1 MSSRSKFADLPIT
14 QKLILI
20 MLLTAVSAVL
30 FASLIF
36 GASEAYNYRE
46 STVGHVGTVGD
57 VIGTNSTAALTF
69 EDELLAK
76 QVLASLSA
84 DETVISAHMFNADG
98 DYFAS
103 YVNGRINNQNGAET
117 LEFASSLLDAAR
129 ETNAPAQTFQGLRYL
144 DSVRPILFDNET
156 IGYLHVRASLD
167 ELATT
172 LKRIALVA
180 LASLLLAIMIAIGLS
195 ARLQTFVS
203 RPIVNLS
210 ELMRRVTKEQD
221 YSLRAIQTGKDEVG
235 ALMDGF
241 NQMLEQINSRDV
253 ELAEANAKLK
263 QAVEETLQAKETA
276 EQASSAKSDFLARMS
291 HEIRTPM
298 NGVLGMSELLLAANL
313 NRNER
318 KFAETIQQSGEALLA
333 VINDILDFSKI
344 EAGRLVLEES
354 ELDLADIIESIVD
367 LLYSKARDN
376 GVQLIGA
383 IQPDIS
389 TLVKGD
395 ATRLR
400 QVLMNLIGNAV
411 KFTKRGEI
419 VVGLTRVSRPGDRM
433 MYRFWVRDTGVG
445 IDPEH
450 AELIFD
456 SFAQADVSTT
466 REYGGTGLGLAI
478 SKQLVELM
486 GGTIGVDSQIGRG
499 STFWFEIPLEPIA
512 HDRSINANGFEALGD
527 VKALIVD
534 DNETNR
540 KTLSQQ
546 LASWNMQVKA
556 VQDSELAERA
566 LEAAK
571 AHGQAFE
578 IVLLDYCMAG
588 KDGPALAHTI
598 RSDRDRFGR
607 PAVMLLSS
615 AMPELGDKQANN
627 PDIDVYLSKPVRR
640 NLLYESL
647 QGLLGREAAF
657 ESSDAYRQST
667 DDVDRP
673 NYDLDVLLV
682 EDIAINMMVARHM
695 LIDVGCRVTEAT
707 NGEIALEKI
716 KEKTPDIVFMDCQMP
731 VMDGY
736 TAARAQRFRERQEG
750 AARVPIVALTA
761 NALADDRQK
770 CLDAGMDDF
779 ISKPFTRAQLEETL
793 TRWKD
798 IIGNPGPTDRRRQR
812 QEPPGVQATAVAV
825 LPPAENQPAPANS
838 GETVIDGSA
847 LEQIMAIDP
856 DNGQS
861 ILDGIIDTFCDS
873 GAELLETLLVAANSD
888 DMDGVASVAHSLK
901 SSSASVGAMRLSNL
915 SRDLEAIAKA
925 NDKDAVRSA
934 AQTARQE
941 FEAAASEL
949 KQKKSAA

>member
-1 MSSRSKFADLPIT
+1 MNSRSRFANLPVT
-14 QKLILI
+14 QKVILI

-36 GASEAYNYRE
+36 GASEAYNYRK
-46 STVGHVGTVGD
+46 STVGHVGTLGD

-84 DETVISAHMFNADG
+84 DETVISAHMFNVNG

-103 YVNGRINNQNGAET
+103 YVNSRISGQNGAET
-117 LEFASSLLDAAR
+117 LEYASTLMETAR
-129 ETNAPAQTFQGLRYL
+129 TTESPAQAFHGLRYL
-144 DSVRPILFDNET
+144 DAVRPIYFDNEV
-156 IGYLHVRASLD
+156 IGYLHVRASL
-167 ELATT
+167 EQLVTT

-180 LASLLLAIMIAIGLS
+180 LASLLLAIFIAIALS
-195 ARLQTFVS
+195 ARLQAFVS

-210 ELMRRVTKEQD
+210 ELMKRVTKEQD
-221 YSLRAIQTGKDEVG
+221 YSLRAMQTGKDEVG
-235 ALMDGF
+235 TLMDGF
-241 NQMLEQINSRDV
+241 NEMLEQISSRDV
-253 ELAEANAKLK
+253 ELAEANEKLK
-263 QAVEETLQAKETA
+263 KAVDETLKAKETA

-298 NGVLGMSELLLAANL
+298 NGVLGMSELLLAADL
-313 NRNER
+313 KLTER

-344 EAGRLVLEES
+344 EAGRLVLEAS
-354 ELDLADIIESIVD
+354 ELDVADIIESIVD

-383 IQPDIS
+383 IEPDLP

-400 QVLMNLIGNAV
+400 QILMNLVGNAV
-411 KFTKRGEI
+411 KFTKKGEI
-419 VVGLTRVSRPGDRM
+419 VIGLSQVSDAEGRA
-433 MYRFWVRDTGVG
+433 MYRFSVKDTGVG
-445 IDPEH
+445 IESDQVG
-450 AELIFD
+450 LIFD

-486 GGTIGVDSQIGRG
+486 GGTIGVDSQIGQG
-499 STFWFEIPLEPIA
+499 STFWFEVPLEPVA
-512 HDRSINANGFEALGD
+512 QDDSIDANGFKDLDD

-534 DNETNR
+534 DSETNR

-546 LASWNMQVKA
+546 LASWNVQVKA
-556 VQDSELAERA
+556 VANSELAEQA
-566 LEAAK
+566 LQAAN
-571 AHGQAFE
+571 AHGKPYD

-588 KDGPALAHTI
+588 KDGPALARTI
-598 RSDRDRFGR
+598 RSDRDAFGK
-607 PAVMLLSS
+607 PSIMLLSS
-615 AMPELGDKQANN
+615 AMPELGEQHSDN

-647 QGLLGREAAF
+647 QGLIGKDAAF
-657 ESSDAYRQST
+657 ENSDAYSRS
-667 DDVDRP
+667 DDEERP
-673 NYDLDVLLV
+673 NFDLDVLLV

-695 LIDVGCRVTEAT
+695 LIDVGCRVVEAT

-716 KEKTPDIVFMDCQMP
+716 RESRPDLVFMDCQMP

-736 TAARAQRFRERQEG
+736 TASRAQRFREQEEG
-750 AARVPIVALTA
+750 CDRLPIIALTA
-761 NALADDRQK
+761 NALADDRDK
-770 CLDAGMDDF
+770 CIDAGMDDF
-779 ISKPFTRAQLEETL
+779 ISKPFTRTQLEEVL
-793 TRWKD
+793 ARWKD
-798 IIGNPGPTDRRRQR
+798 IIGNPGHEDRRKPKTPEAVEAAALSTPSEDQ
-812 QEPPGVQATAVAV
+812 PLPGQA
-825 LPPAENQPAPANS
+825 
-838 GETVIDGSA
+838 GECVIDKSA
-847 LEQIMAIDP
+847 LDQIMAIDP
-856 DNGQS
+856 DNGRTL
-861 ILDGIIDTFCDS
+861 LDGIIDTFCDN
-873 GAELLETLLVAANSD
+873 GAELVDSLVVAANSD

-901 SSSASVGAMRLSNL
+901 SSSASVGAMRLSKL
-915 SRDLEAIAKA
+915 SRNLEASAKS
-925 NDKDAVRSA
+925 NDKDAVRGA
-934 AQTARQE
+934 AAAARQE

-949 KQKKSAA
+949 KQNKSAA